1 MDLQDV
7 EKVASCM
14 SIIPF
19 LRSCSDYWLLLEHLN
34 QVLLVFNV
42 QVKIYTITQK
52 VIFIYLFTYCFGGGM
67 FYTALAEI
75 PVCSPLVLQD
85 FGVYSAVSTNLS
97 WKRFNFVTPWPANTA
112 ISLRSFDITMLR
124 SHWGMSKER

>member
-19 LRSCSDYWLLLEHLN
+19 LRSCSDYWLLLDHLN

-52 VIFIYLFTYCFGGGM
+52 VIFIYLFIYCFGGGM

-124 SHWGMSKER
+124 SQWGMSKER

>member
-52 VIFIYLFTYCFGGGM
+52 VIFIYLFFGGGM
-67 FYTALAEI
+67 FDTALAKI
-75 PVCSPLVLQD
+75 PVCFPTCT
-85 FGVYSAVSTNLS
+85 A
-97 WKRFNFVTPWPANTA
+97 RF
-112 ISLRSFDITMLR
+112 
-124 SHWGMSKER
+124 WGIFSCEY